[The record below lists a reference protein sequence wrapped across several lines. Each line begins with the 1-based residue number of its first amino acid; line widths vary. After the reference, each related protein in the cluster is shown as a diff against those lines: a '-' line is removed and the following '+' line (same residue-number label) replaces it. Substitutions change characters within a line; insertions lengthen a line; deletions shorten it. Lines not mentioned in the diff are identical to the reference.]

1 MVFLNDILS
10 AIPLGFFLSFM
21 IGPVFF
27 VLLETSVVK
36 GFRAAV
42 MFDLGVVLADIIFI
56 LIAFFSSYR
65 LIQSIKDDPAL
76 FIFGGIVMLTYG
88 IISFAKNR
96 KESKKSIDEIDPKE
110 LAKTNYLSLFIKGFF
125 LNFINIGV
133 LGFWL
138 AILITIG
145 PQLELKASRMITF
158 FATLIIVYFIT
169 DLFKIILAKQLRSKL
184 NPKNILLIKKVIS
197 IALII
202 CGVVLLSQAWFPKEK
217 KIMNSTFEKLEH
229 EKKFF
234 LITISTK
241 I

>member
-1 MVFLNDILS
+1 MIFLNDILS

-42 MFDLGVVLADIIFI
+42 VFDLGVVLADVIFI

-76 FIFGGIVMLTYG
+76 FIFGGLVMLTYG
-88 IISFAKNR
+88 IISFVKNK
-96 KESKKSIDEIDPKE
+96 KESKKGIDEIDPKE
-110 LAKTNYLSLFIKGFF
+110 LAKTNYFSLFIKGFF

-184 NPKNILLIKKVIS
+184 NPKNILLIKKIIS

-202 CGVVLLSQAWFPKEK
+202 CGVVLLSQAWFPKEQ
-217 KIMNSTFEKLEH
+217 KIVNSAFEKLE
-229 EKKFF
+229 ENK
-234 LITISTK
+234 
-241 I
+241 

>member
-1 MVFLNDILS
+1 MILLNDILS

-36 GFRAAV
+36 GFRAAII
-42 MFDLGVVLADIIFI
+42 FDLGVVLADIIFI
-56 LIAFFSSYR
+56 VIAFFSSYR

-76 FIFGGIVMLTYG
+76 FVFGGLVMLTYG
-88 IISFAKNR
+88 IISFVKNK

-110 LAKTNYLSLFIKGFF
+110 LAKTNYLTLFVKGFF

-145 PQLELKASRMITF
+145 PQLELKTSRMMTF
-158 FATLIIVYFIT
+158 FSTLIITYFIT
-169 DLFKIILAKQLRSKL
+169 DIFKILLAKQLRNKL
-184 NPKNILLIKKVIS
+184 NPKNILLIKKGIS
-197 IALII
+197 IVLIV
-202 CGVVLLSQAWFPKEK
+202 CGVVLLSQAWFPKEQ
-217 KIMNSTFEKLEH
+217 KIVNSAFEKLEQ
-229 EKKFF
+229 KK
-234 LITISTK
+234 
-241 I
+241 

>member
-1 MVFLNDILS
+1 LILNDILS
-10 AIPLGFFLSFM
+10 AIPLGFLLSFM

-42 MFDLGVVLADIIFI
+42 VFDLGVVVADIVFI

-76 FIFGGIVMLTYG
+76 FIFGGLVMLTYG
-88 IISFAKNR
+88 IISFVKNK
-96 KESKKSIDEIDPKE
+96 KESKKSLDEIDPKE
-110 LAKTNYLSLFIKGFF
+110 LAKTNYFSLFIKGFF

-158 FATLIIVYFIT
+158 FSTLIVSYFIT
-169 DLFKIILAKQLRSKL
+169 DIFKILLAKQLRNKL
-184 NPKNILLIKKVIS
+184 NPKNILLIKKFIS
-197 IALII
+197 IVLII
-202 CGVVLLSQAWFPKEK
+202 CGVVLLSQAWFPQERKIVNSAFEQLEEK
-217 KIMNSTFEKLEH
+217 K
-229 EKKFF
+229 
-234 LITISTK
+234 
-241 I
+241 

>member
-1 MVFLNDILS
+1 MILLKDIVS

-36 GFRAAV
+36 GFRAAIS
-42 MFDLGVVLADIIFI
+42 FDLGVVLADIVFI
-56 LIAFFSSYR
+56 LIAYFSSYR

-76 FIFGGIVMLTYG
+76 FIFGGLVMLTYG
-88 IISFAKNR
+88 IISFIKNR
-96 KESKKSIDEIDPKE
+96 NELRKNIDEEDPTE
-110 LAKTNYLSLFIKGFF
+110 LAKNNYLSLFIKGFF

-158 FATLIIVYFIT
+158 FSTLILSYFVT
-169 DLFKIILAKQLRSKL
+169 DIFKILLAKQLRNKL
-184 NPKNILLIKKVIS
+184 NPKNILLIKKFIS
-197 IALII
+197 LILII
-202 CGVVLLSQAWFPKEK
+202 SGIFLLSQGLFPKEQ
-217 KIMNSTFEKLEH
+217 KIVGKAFEQLEEH
-229 EKKFF
+229 K
-234 LITISTK
+234 
-241 I
+241 

>member
-1 MVFLNDILS
+1 MIFLNDILS

-42 MFDLGVVLADIIFI
+42 VFDLGVVLADVIFI

-76 FIFGGIVMLTYG
+76 FIFGGLVMLTYG
-88 IISFAKNR
+88 IISFVKNK

-110 LAKTNYLSLFIKGFF
+110 LAKTNYFSLFIKGFF

-202 CGVVLLSQAWFPKEK
+202 CGVVLLSQAWFPKEQ
-217 KIMNSTFEKLEH
+217 KIVNSAFEKLEG
-229 EKKFF
+229 EK
-234 LITISTK
+234 
-241 I
+241 

>member
-1 MVFLNDILS
+1 MILLNDILS
-10 AIPLGFFLSFM
+10 AIPLGFLLSFM

-42 MFDLGVVLADIIFI
+42 VFDLGVVFADIVFI

-65 LIQSIKDDPAL
+65 LIQSIKNDPAL
-76 FIFGGIVMLTYG
+76 FIFGGLVMLTYG
-88 IISFAKNR
+88 IISFVKNQ
-96 KESKKSIDEIDPKE
+96 KQSKKTIDEEDPTE
-110 LAKTNYLSLFIKGFF
+110 LAKNNYLSLFIKGFF

-158 FATLIIVYFIT
+158 FSTLILSYFIT
-169 DLFKIILAKQLRSKL
+169 DIFKILLAKQLRNKL
-184 NPKNILLIKKVIS
+184 NPKNILLIKKFIS
-197 IALII
+197 IVLII
-202 CGVVLLSQAWFPKEK
+202 CGVFLLSQAWFPKDQ
-217 KIMNSTFEKLEH
+217 KIVNSAIEKLE
-229 EKKFF
+229 KDK
-234 LITISTK
+234 
-241 I
+241 

>member
-1 MVFLNDILS
+1 MIVLNDILS

-42 MFDLGVVLADIIFI
+42 MFDLGVVLADVVFI

-65 LIQSIKDDPAL
+65 LIQSIKNDPAL
-76 FIFGGIVMLTYG
+76 FIFGGLVMLTYG
-88 IISFAKNR
+88 IISFIKNK
-96 KESKKSIDEIDPKE
+96 KESKKGIDEIDPKE

-145 PQLELKASRMITF
+145 PQLELKPSRMITF
-158 FATLIIVYFIT
+158 FSTLIVSYFVT
-169 DLFKIILAKQLRSKL
+169 DIFKILLAKQLRNKL
-184 NPKNILLIKKVIS
+184 NPKNILLIKKFIS
-197 IALII
+197 IVLII
-202 CGVVLLSQAWFPKEK
+202 CGVVLLSQAWFPKEQ
-217 KIMNSTFEKLEH
+217 KIVNSAFENLEH
-229 EKKFF
+229 KD
-234 LITISTK
+234 
-241 I
+241 

>member
-1 MVFLNDILS
+1 MLNDIIS

-36 GFRAAV
+36 GFKAAII
-42 MFDLGVVLADIIFI
+42 FDLGVVLADIIFI
-56 LIAFFSSYR
+56 LIAYFSSYR

-76 FIFGGIVMLTYG
+76 FIFGGLVMLTYG
-88 IISFAKNR
+88 IISFVKNR
-96 KESKKSIDEIDPKE
+96 KESKKDIDEEDPKE
-110 LAKTNYLSLFIKGFF
+110 LEKNNYISLFIKGFF

-158 FATLIIVYFIT
+158 FTTLIATYFIT
-169 DLFKIILAKQLRSKL
+169 DICKILAAKQLRNKL
-184 NPKNILLIKKVIS
+184 NPKNILIIKKFIS
-197 IALII
+197 IVLII
-202 CGVVLLSQAWFPKEK
+202 SGVFLLSQGLFPKDK
-217 KIMNSTFEKLEH
+217 KIVNSAIEHLE
-229 EKKFF
+229 EQQ
-234 LITISTK
+234 
-241 I
+241 

>member
-1 MVFLNDILS
+1 MILLQDILS

-36 GFRAAV
+36 GFRAAIF
-42 MFDLGVVLADIIFI
+42 FDLGVVLADIVFI
-56 LIAFFSSYR
+56 TIAFFSSYR

-76 FIFGGIVMLTYG
+76 YIFGGLVMLTYG
-88 IISFAKNR
+88 IISFINNR
-96 KESKKSIDEIDPKE
+96 KESKKTNIDEIDPKE

-158 FATLIIVYFIT
+158 FSTLIIVYFIT
-169 DLFKIILAKQLRSKL
+169 DIFKILLAKQLRKQL
-184 NPKNILLIKKVIS
+184 NAKNILLIKKFIS
-197 IALII
+197 IVLII
-202 CGVVLLSQAWFPKEK
+202 CGVFLLSQAWFPKEG
-217 KIMNSTFEKLEH
+217 KIVDKAFEKLEN
-229 EKKFF
+229 EE
-234 LITISTK
+234 
-241 I
+241 

>member
-1 MVFLNDILS
+1 MILLNDILS

-36 GFRAAV
+36 GFRAAII
-42 MFDLGVVLADIIFI
+42 FDLGVVLADIIFI
-56 LIAFFSSYR
+56 VIAFFSSYR
-65 LIQSIKDDPAL
+65 LIQSIKNDPAL
-76 FIFGGIVMLTYG
+76 FIFGGLVMLTYG
-88 IISFAKNR
+88 IISFVKNK

-145 PQLELKASRMITF
+145 PQLELKTSRMLTF
-158 FATLIIVYFIT
+158 FSTLIITYFVT
-169 DLFKIILAKQLRSKL
+169 DIFKILLAKQLRNKL
-184 NPKNILLIKKVIS
+184 NPKNILLIKKFIS
-197 IALII
+197 IVLII
-202 CGVVLLSQAWFPKEK
+202 CGVFLLSQAWFPKEQK
-217 KIMNSTFEKLEH
+217 MVNSAIEQLENEK
-229 EKKFF
+229 
-234 LITISTK
+234 
-241 I
+241 

>member
-1 MVFLNDILS
+1 MIQLQDILS

-42 MFDLGVVLADIIFI
+42 MFDLGVVLADIVFI
-56 LIAFFSSYR
+56 TIAFFSSYR

-76 FIFGGIVMLTYG
+76 FIFGGLVMLTYG
-88 IISFAKNR
+88 IISFVNNR
-96 KESKKSIDEIDPKE
+96 KEARKANIDEIDPKE

-145 PQLELKASRMITF
+145 PQLELKTSRLLTF
-158 FATLIIVYFIT
+158 FTTLIITYFVT
-169 DLFKIILAKQLRSKL
+169 DIFKILLAKQLRKQL
-184 NPKNILLIKKVIS
+184 NPKNILLIKKFIS
-197 IALII
+197 IVLII
-202 CGVVLLSQAWFPKEK
+202 CGLFLLSQAWFPKEN
-217 KIMNSTFEKLEH
+217 KIVDKAFEKLE
-229 EKKFF
+229 EEQ
-234 LITISTK
+234 
-241 I
+241 

>member
-1 MVFLNDILS
+1 MFLNDILS

-42 MFDLGVVLADIIFI
+42 MFDLGVVLADVIFI

-65 LIQSIKDDPAL
+65 LIQSIKNDPAL
-76 FIFGGIVMLTYG
+76 FIFGGLVMLTYG
-88 IISFAKNR
+88 IISFVKNK

-110 LAKTNYLSLFIKGFF
+110 LAKTNYLTLFIKGFF

-145 PQLELKASRMITF
+145 PQLELKPSRMITF
-158 FATLIIVYFIT
+158 FSTLILSYFIT
-169 DLFKIILAKQLRSKL
+169 DIFKILLAKQLRNQL
-184 NPKNILLIKKVIS
+184 NPKNILLIKKFIS
-197 IALII
+197 IVLII
-202 CGVVLLSQAWFPKEK
+202 CGVVLLSQAWFPKEQ
-217 KIMNSTFEKLEH
+217 KIVNSAFEKLE
-229 EKKFF
+229 KKN
-234 LITISTK
+234 
-241 I
+241 

>member
-1 MVFLNDILS
+1 MILLNDILS

-36 GFRAAV
+36 GFRAALV
-42 MFDLGVVLADIIFI
+42 FDLGVVLADIVFI

-76 FIFGGIVMLTYG
+76 FIFGGLVMLTYG
-88 IISFAKNR
+88 IISFVKNK
-96 KESKKSIDEIDPKE
+96 KESKKSLDEIDPKE

-145 PQLELKASRMITF
+145 PQLELQTSRMITF
-158 FATLIIVYFIT
+158 FSTLIISYFIT
-169 DLFKIILAKQLRSKL
+169 DIFKILLAKQLRNKL
-184 NPKNILLIKKVIS
+184 NPKNILLIKKFIS
-197 IALII
+197 IVLII
-202 CGVVLLSQAWFPKEK
+202 CGVVLLSQAWFPQER
-217 KIMNSTFEKLEH
+217 KIVNSAFEKLEK
-229 EKKFF
+229 EN
-234 LITISTK
+234 
-241 I
+241 